1 MDSKV
6 IQGSADKCGFR
17 YHQSNVRRLLPDP
30 DYCRGRDNKIVEP
43 SSDNETV
50 FGSTRKLGGAAKHLI
65 EISSEKCICQLTFEL

>member
-6 IQGSADKCGFR
+6 IQSSADKCVFH

-50 FGSTRKLGGAAKHLI
+50 LGSSRKLGGAAKHLI